1 VTVEQVG
8 DFLRTR
14 RGGSGTST
22 AVDRPPA
29 YQVLADDLRSQI
41 TSGQLR
47 PGDRLPTEPE
57 LCARSGVSRST
68 VREALRLLASQHLIV
83 TTRGVTGGSFVSHPS
98 PDQLADSFSTGVRLL
113 LPGAQVQAAELMEVR
128 EIFEV
133 PAAELAALRRTDEDL
148 AALNGA
154 MFDPAADSLD
164 AMLAA
169 QSSFHTALAAATHNS
184 LYELLARPLYH
195 LSNDR
200 ELGDNG
206 SLGFWA
212 QVDADHREIMRR
224 VAAGD
229 APGAAAAAR
238 AHLAL
243 LRQAYADIG
252 RDAQA
257 GGGVSGRDAQAGRGA
272 TAPVESGVGL
282 AVSAEPGPPAG

>member
-1 VTVEQVG
+1 MTVEQVA
-8 DFLRTR
+8 DLLRTR
-14 RGGSGTST
+14 RGGSGTSI

-29 YQVLADDLRSQI
+29 YQILADDLRAQI

-113 LPGAQVQAAELMEVR
+113 LASAEVQESEVIEVR

-133 PAAELAALRRTDEDL
+133 PAAELAARRRTDEDL
-148 AALNGA
+148 GALDGT

-164 AMLAA
+164 AMLVA
-169 QSSFHTALAAATHNS
+169 QCAFHTALAAATHNA
-184 LYELLARPLYH
+184 LYQLLARPLYE

-200 ELGDNG
+200 ELAASG
-206 SLGFWA
+206 SPGFWA
-212 QVDADHREIMRR
+212 QVDADHREILRR

-229 APGAAAAAR
+229 APGAADAAR

-243 LRQAYADIG
+243 LRQAYAQRAAVRLDPG
-252 RDAQA
+252 R
-257 GGGVSGRDAQAGRGA
+257 
-272 TAPVESGVGL
+272 
-282 AVSAEPGPPAG
+282 PAG